1 VRDIPAKWLAGGAP
15 IISFC
20 RHHGLALS
28 GVGTTKAIMVPGS
41 SSGQD
46 SKVAFAAVPGRELW
60 VLWFD
65 VKSGHI
71 QLVEP
76 NATATGFGPVQTL
89 AAPPHLSTFE
99 GLEAD
104 ASAGSLDI
112 VALATASTPAPRQ
125 HFFDT
130 QVMPAV
136 RSRQVAGSPWWV
148 AQPGSLRI
156 RPRMDRPDGP
166 ALWRFR

>member
-1 VRDIPAKWLAGGAP
+1 MRDIPAKWLAGGAP

-46 SKVAFAAVPGRELW
+46 SKVAIAPVPGRKLW

-71 QLVEP
+71 QLVET
-76 NATATGFGPVQTL
+76 NATATGVRASADARPA
-89 AAPPHLSTFE
+89 AAP
-99 GLEAD
+99 
-104 ASAGSLDI
+104 
-112 VALATASTPAPRQ
+112 V
-125 HFFDT
+125 HF
-130 QVMPAV
+130 
-136 RSRQVAGSPWWV
+136 RG
-148 AQPGSLRI
+148 PG
-156 RPRMDRPDGP
+156 G
-166 ALWRFR
+166 